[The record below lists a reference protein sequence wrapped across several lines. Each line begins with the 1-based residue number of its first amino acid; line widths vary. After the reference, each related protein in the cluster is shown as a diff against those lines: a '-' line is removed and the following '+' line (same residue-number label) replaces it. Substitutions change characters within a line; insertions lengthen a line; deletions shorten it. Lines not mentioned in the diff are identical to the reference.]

1 MDTIIAGVVFLV
13 VGAALGYYF
22 ASSGAKAKIDA
33 ALQNALSES
42 KRESSLKDERLSG
55 KDTDIARLKSEYA
68 AVASEN
74 STLKQ
79 EKLDLSMK
87 EATANAQVISLGGQL
102 DDAKNLV
109 KTLNERLDKLAQDKS
124 QLEAEIGKISTTLE
138 KERETTEEKMDLLK
152 DAEKKLTDTFQA
164 ISQQALVNNA
174 DLFTSQAK
182 QALSAIL
189 ETAKG
194 DMNLNKAEIEKLVK
208 PIQDSLNKFEQS
220 TQAMEAK
227 RIEDTSSL
235 VTQIKGIEEARKILE
250 TKTTELVN
258 ALKADPRKWGSWGEM
273 QLRRV
278 IEIAGM
284 EKYCDFEE
292 QVVVMQEGGRARP
305 DVIVKLPN
313 HKSIVIDAKAALDA
327 YTASFQAKDETER
340 EALLK
345 QHSANIRA
353 HINDLSKRKYEE
365 VVPGSLDFVVMFVP
379 GESVLA
385 SALDAAPEL
394 LDFGANNRVLL
405 ATPVT
410 LIGLLRAVAYGW
422 REEEIA
428 RNAKLISEQGKELYE
443 RLCKFLEHFMGI
455 KRGLDTAVG
464 SYNEAVG
471 SLERRLL
478 PSGRRM
484 KELDSGIKG
493 ALPEPSE
500 IDVTLTTRALNAPE
514 AGTQAED

>member
-1 MDTIIAGVVFLV
+1 MDLTAGIVFLIIGIAI
-13 VGAALGYYF
+13 GAF
-22 ASSGAKAKIDA
+22 AGIQLSKAKMQTLVA
-33 ALQNALSES
+33 Q
-42 KRESSLKDERLSG
+42 
-55 KDTDIARLKSEYA
+55 ARAE
-68 AVASEN
+68 
-74 STLKQ
+74 
-79 EKLDLSMK
+79 
-87 EATANAQVISLGGQL
+87 
-102 DDAKNLV
+102 
-109 KTLNERLDKLAQDKS
+109 NERLKQANTELSSMKAVSSERIAVVES
-124 QLEAEIGKISTTLE
+124 QLRTVGEQRDDLQTKLDNAVQSKADLETKNGKLTTTLE
-138 KERETTEEKMDLLK
+138 MEREQSKEKIKLLESFDVRLK
-152 DAEKKLTDTFQA
+152 ETFQA
-164 ISQQALVNNA
+164 LSQDALGRNNE
-174 DLFTSQAK
+174 LFTNQAT
-182 QALSAIL
+182 QVLNTIL
-189 ETAKG
+189 ATAKG
-194 DMNLNKAEIEKLVK
+194 DFNVSKEQIEKLVQ
-208 PIQDSLNKFEQS
+208 PIQDSL
-220 TQAMEAK
+220 K
-227 RIEDTSSL
+227 RFDENTRAIEENRIRDTSSL
-235 VTQIKGIEEARKILE
+235 VTQIKGFEDARRVLE

-292 QVVVMQEGGRARP
+292 QVVVKQEGGRARP

-340 EALLK
+340 VECLK
-345 QHSANIRA
+345 RHSENIRI
-353 HINDLSKRKYEE
+353 HITSLSKRKYDDIVE
-365 VVPGSLDFVVMFVP
+365 GSLDFVVMFVP

-385 SALDAAPEL
+385 SALDAAPDL

-428 RNAKLISEQGKELYE
+428 RNAKLISEQGKEIYE
-443 RLCKFLEHFMGI
+443 RLCKFLEHFIGI

-464 SYNEAVG
+464 SYNDAVG

-484 KELDSGIKG
+484 KELDSGIKED
-493 ALPEPSE
+493 LPGLNE
-500 IDVTLTTRALNAPE
+500 IDITLTTRALSAPE
-514 AGTQAED
+514 AGAQAED